1 MKRTILTIALLLAMT
16 ASHAAERVHIAKHL
30 NEVSGCTV
38 VAQLH
43 AGLSMFAIRNLLTQ
57 AEALQADTIFIT
69 GGSGWTSD
77 AVAYR
82 CAK

>member
-1 MKRTILTIALLLAMT
+1 MKRALLTIALLFAMT
-16 ASHAAERVHIAKHL
+16 ASHADDKVRIVKHV
-30 NEVSGCTV
+30 EDTAGCTV
-38 VAQLH
+38 VAQMH

-57 AEALQADTIFIT
+57 AKALHADTVFIT